1 MVHPIFLE
9 ALSDQYWGRRESKE
23 TPKKKCKKCN
33 LDLPHTKDTQ
43 DWCTG
48 NVYKEELKNLH
59 LKK

>member
-23 TPKKKCKKCN
+23 KPRKKCKKCTA
-33 LDLPHTKDTQ
+33 DISDTKDSH

-48 NVYKEELKNLH
+48 SIYKEELKNLH